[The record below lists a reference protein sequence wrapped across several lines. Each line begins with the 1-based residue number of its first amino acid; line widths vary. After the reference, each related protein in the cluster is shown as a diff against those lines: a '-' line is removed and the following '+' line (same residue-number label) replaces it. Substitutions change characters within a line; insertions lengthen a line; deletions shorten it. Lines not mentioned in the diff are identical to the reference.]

1 MVAGRTHGG
10 QASVPR
16 RGLVHRDLAPP
27 GLVPLDS
34 VLLGLVPPGL
44 IPRSGHPLL
53 SVGAL

>member
-16 RGLVHRDLAPP
+16 RGLVHRVLAPP
-27 GLVPLDS
+27 DLVPLDS